1 MKPLMILDNHFR
13 QRDELFSEDTY
24 AALSELVDI
33 HGGVDQPMPRSDIMA
48 HLPDA
53 AFYVS
58 ARPELS
64 VQDIAQA
71 PNLKATIEVAGAFRD
86 GLEYTACLDRG
97 IEVLS
102 CSPGFRNAVAEMAL
116 AMMLGAGR
124 GLVAE
129 HEAFRTGNERWLD
142 DRTDTDF
149 TLYNQTIGFIGFGQI
164 ARETHRLLAPFSPRT
179 MAYDPFVTDAGPDV
193 DLVDLDTLVHGCKVV
208 VVAAVPS
215 EETRGLLSAA
225 HIAAMP
231 RGTLVVVISRA
242 WCVDFDALV
251 EHALS
256 GHIQVATDV
265 FPYEPLAADHPLRRL
280 RGVILS
286 PHRAAAVK
294 GGRHLIGDMIL
305 HDVRAIL
312 DGNPTR
318 QLKPVARDQ
327 VESLVAAQLNL
338 TATPNT

>member
-13 QRDELFSEDTY
+13 QRDELFSADTY

-129 HEAFRTGNERWLD
+129 HEAFRTGSERWLD

-193 DLVDLDTLVHGCKVV
+193 DCGF
-208 VVAAVPS
+208 
-215 EETRGLLSAA
+215 G
-225 HIAAMP
+225 
-231 RGTLVVVISRA
+231 
-242 WCVDFDALV
+242 
-251 EHALS
+251 HACARLQS
-256 GHIQVATDV
+256 G
-265 FPYEPLAADHPLRRL
+265 
-280 RGVILS
+280 
-286 PHRAAAVK
+286 
-294 GGRHLIGDMIL
+294 GGRGRPI
-305 HDVRAIL
+305 RR
-312 DGNPTR
+312 NPWIAVGRTYR
-318 QLKPVARDQ
+318 GHAARDIGCGHQ
-327 VESLVAAQLNL
+327 PRVVR
-338 TATPNT
+338 